1 LQPFF
6 LLIYLFIFYLYLF
19 ILFAVIFLFIIYMLK
34 YILFIFYLYLFIFI
48 YILFIY
54 IYTPYIYST
63 NICYLHTALP
73 ADYDILPV
81 SPGNPI
87 SQPTTISAHVMR
99 KSDYDMV
106 PASHGNPSSQPITPS
121 PPHDPNP
128 VPYSQ
133 KRDPFRSPH
142 HKNRPFRLCHPCE
155 G

>member
-87 SQPTTISAHVMR
+87 SH
-99 KSDYDMV
+99 
-106 PASHGNPSSQPITPS
+106 PITPS